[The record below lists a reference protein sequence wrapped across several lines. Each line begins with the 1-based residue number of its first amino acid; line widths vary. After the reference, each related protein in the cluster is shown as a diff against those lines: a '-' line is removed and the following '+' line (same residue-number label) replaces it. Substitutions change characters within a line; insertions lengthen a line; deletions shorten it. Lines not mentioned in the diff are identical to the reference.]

1 MISDNSEVV
10 KGHKFRFL
18 GRTCKLDR
26 RDMKQKGSCLFQDIK
41 EEDAD
46 DEIIEIEEE
55 EAKDDLIAQVE
66 V

>member
-1 MISDNSEVV
+1 MLD
-10 KGHKFRFL
+10 FL
-18 GRTCKLDR
+18 R
-26 RDMKQKGSCLFQDIK
+26 MKEEIENRKDHVYFQDIK

-46 DEIIEIEEE
+46 EEIIEIEEE